1 MGTPWTALGGDRG
14 PGRNRRPGAGKR
26 AQSSPISASSTC
38 QHDIGS
44 HLRQLPRHRPRPR
57 DITAGQT
64 ILDALSISLLGST
77 RSEERSAW
85 VPRSLDAAHPMV
97 PRGWNGG
104 PAHPGH
110 RWPEYPATG
119 RPRRSTVSRTSPSR
133 GIALPEEPGPWD
145 PVAVARRPYGSGC
158 PRPQAIAASSDD
170 RVTPRS
176 RIDAGH
182 AAVNI
187 VAAGTITTVSLPAR
201 PGQAVRSPSRR
212 APCAVSSS
220 SGNKALP
227 RELRAN
233 ADDRNLRHVS
243 GFRVQRDGTRT
254 NARSGGGAPPS
265 HRRPAAAPALPGDH
279 LAERLDEPPL
289 RCVL

>member
-1 MGTPWTALGGDRG
+1 VGARDRG

-85 VPRSLDAAHPMV
+85 VPRSVDAAHPMV

-110 RWPEYPATG
+110 QWPEYPTTG
-119 RPRRSTVSRTSPSR
+119 RSRRFTVSMTSPSR

-145 PVAVARRPYGSGC
+145 LVAVARRPYGSGC
-158 PRPQAIAASSDD
+158 PPSPGHRCEQRRSSDSAKPY
-170 RVTPRS
+170 RCGS
-176 RIDAGH
+176 RCCQYCCSGH
-182 AAVNI
+182 DHHRQPPGSTWTG
-187 VAAGTITTVSLPAR
+187 GTKSIATSTV
-201 PGQAVRSPSRR
+201 
-212 APCAVSSS
+212 
-220 SGNKALP
+220 
-227 RELRAN
+227 
-233 ADDRNLRHVS
+233 
-243 GFRVQRDGTRT
+243 
-254 NARSGGGAPPS
+254 
-265 HRRPAAAPALPGDH
+265 
-279 LAERLDEPPL
+279 
-289 RCVL
+289 RCFF